1 MNHLR
6 TLKLLNLAMGAV
18 TALGGILFLAMFVI
32 PGMLACGDGE
42 QAGAVFIITGTAVAA
57 LLVGLGLAHVLAGNL
72 VAVGRGRAL
81 QTALAVLQVSTFPVG
96 TAYAIYALWVCW
108 LNERTKKAFES
119 AFRPYLS

>member
-6 TLKLLNLAMGAV
+6 ILKLLNLAMGAL
-18 TALGGILFLAMFVI
+18 TALCGILFLAMFVI
-32 PGMLACGDGE
+32 PGLLACNDGE
-42 QAGAVFIITGTAVAA
+42 QMGAVFIISGIAVTA
-57 LLVGLGLAHVLAGNL
+57 LLVGLGLAHALAGNL

-81 QTALAVLQVSTFPVG
+81 QTALAVMQVSTFPVG

-119 AFRPYLS
+119 ALRPYLS

>member
-6 TLKLLNLAMGAV
+6 ILKLLNVAMGAL
-18 TALGGILFLAMFVI
+18 TALGGVLFLAMFVI
-32 PGMLACGDGE
+32 PGLLACSDGE
-42 QAGAVFIITGTAVAA
+42 RMGAVFIISGAAFAA
-57 LLVGLGLAHVLAGNL
+57 LLVGLGFAHLLAGNL

-119 AFRPYLS
+119 AVRPYLS